1 MPFDRLAVTAL
12 LTICLI
18 LGTGKTVMSFLT
30 VDKNETKRP
39 VAQFLAE
46 NGYDFGFATYNN
58 ANIITELTNGEV
70 EIGNIGDPEHLEY
83 FKWSSPM
90 KYYEEGYHTGGD
102 IPASDVGGMRGICIG
117 ASAETGQKGV

>member
-1 MPFDRLAVTAL
+1 
-12 LTICLI
+12 
-18 LGTGKTVMSFLT
+18 MSFLT

-39 VAQFLAE
+39 VAEFLAG

-90 KYYEEGYHTGGD
+90 KYYEEGYHAGGD
-102 IPASDVGGMRGICIG
+102 IPAPDGGGVCGICRGSGIKAG
-117 ASAETGQKGV
+117 RKGI